1 MTVKKTANTLLVAA
15 LLALASVAIAAKGSL
30 GFGTEATFSGFFNPV
45 LKRVKVTT
53 VIPESPA
60 AAAGMKAGDY
70 ILEVNGRVINGAPAR
85 EMSKQLKDVQVGERL
100 RLKLKRGDVL
110 LDVIIVAGPQKA

>member
-1 MTVKKTANTLLVAA
+1 
-15 LLALASVAIAAKGSL
+15 
-30 GFGTEATFSGFFNPV
+30 
-45 LKRVKVTT
+45 
-53 VIPESPA
+53 
-60 AAAGMKAGDY
+60 MKAGDY
-70 ILEVNGRVINGAPAR
+70 ILEANGRVINGAPAR